1 LERQGTTNLEEGW
14 TAFIGKTI
22 TVKEGEPEGENRR
35 RRTEEV
41 DPNMDTRVWHRMSNR
56 PKTLFVKKIPQ
67 LATNAYMRRMIQG
80 SSRMFNPL
88 TFVLLPDA
96 LTAIRRRDKR
106 IKSTWPLFQEVV
118 GPAAVPNMLDTERLE
133 FQKVLMDNS
142 NRLAGAIVAFA
153 AGDAEAGLA
162 HPFDAYLVSTH

>member
-1 LERQGTTNLEEGW
+1 MDCLYRENDNGEGGGTG
-14 TAFIGKTI
+14 
-22 TVKEGEPEGENRR
+22 GENRR
-35 RRTEEV
+35 RRMEEV

-56 PKTLFVKKIPQ
+56 PETLFVIKIPQ
-67 LATNAYMRRMIQG
+67 FAMNAYMRRMLQG

-96 LTAIRRRDKR
+96 LTAIRRRDKW

-142 NRLAGAIVAFA
+142 NRLVGAIDAFA
-153 AGDAEAGLA
+153 ARDAEAGLA
-162 HPFDAYLVSTH
+162 HLFDAYLVSTHWAAE